1 MSQLFLSVLK
11 VQCAIIF
18 FLTNEN
24 DREDSVFARI
34 LNPPRPEYKNP
45 MLDKA
50 GFPNEKLQ
58 KDLNNNSPIMGCSLH
73 SKSKA
78 INCSKDS
85 RALVLAKC
93 SFIIY

>member
-1 MSQLFLSVLK
+1 MSQLFLSALK
-11 VQCAIIF
+11 IKCAIIF

-24 DREDSVFARI
+24 DREVSVFARN

-58 KDLNNNSPIMGCSLH
+58 KDLNNNSPIMGYSLH

-78 INCSKDS
+78 INC
-85 RALVLAKC
+85 
-93 SFIIY
+93 